1 MGGDRE
7 EEAEETCD
15 VGLSLRLGPGGFTS
29 RSTNEINQ
37 KASRVQLSLLCPLNP
52 KEEIVD
58 DRHGRNDGDR
68 WNSKTGNQ
76 SDQEKHAR
84 IVKRDSTSV
93 NSNIDKYDHT
103 STRKKLRLT
112 KEQANLLETSFKQ
125 HNTLNMMQK
134 QELAERLDLRPRQVE
149 VWFQNRRART
159 KLKKTEVDYELL
171 KKCVESLNEENRRLK
186 RELQELRSANIFGP
200 SSSPFY
206 PHHLPK
212 NAAILTMCR
221 NCDKVS
227 NKSSSEGKHSSTLTL
242 FNDIGNANDK
252 I

>member
-1 MGGDRE
+1 MGGDGKE
-7 EEAEETCD
+7 EELCD
-15 VGLSLRLGPGGFTS
+15 IGLSLRLGSGGFTS
-29 RSTNEINQ
+29 RFSDEIKH
-37 KASRVQLSLLCPLNP
+37 KASRVQLSLLFPLNP

-58 DRHGRNDGDR
+58 DLHGKNDGDR
-68 WNSKTGNQ
+68 WSSKMVNQ
-76 SDQEKHAR
+76 SDQEEHAR
-84 IVKRDSTSV
+84 IVKRDNASV
-93 NSNIDKYDHT
+93 DSNIDKYDHT

-159 KLKKTEVDYELL
+159 KLKKTEVDCEVL
-171 KKCVESLNEENRRLK
+171 KKCVERLNEENRRLK
-186 RELQELRSANIFGP
+186 KELHELRSTKLGPP

-206 PHHLPK
+206 PHHMTK
-212 NAAILTMCR
+212 NVAALTMCQ
-221 NCDKVS
+221 NCNKVS
-227 NKSSSEGKHSSTLTL
+227 NKSSGEDKHSTLTL